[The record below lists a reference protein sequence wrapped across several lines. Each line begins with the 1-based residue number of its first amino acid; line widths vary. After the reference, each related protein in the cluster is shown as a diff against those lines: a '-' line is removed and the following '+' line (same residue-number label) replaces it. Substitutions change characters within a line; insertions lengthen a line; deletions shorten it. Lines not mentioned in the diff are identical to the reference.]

1 MNRKERVLAAIQGQK
16 VDHVPTLFTLHFPR
30 EAAFGQAAVD
40 AHVEFYQKA
49 GCDILKIMNEHLIPP
64 IGEIRAPEDW
74 KRVGAFTKKDYVL
87 ADQIDLVKRVL
98 DAAQPEYSVATVHG
112 VCASVIHPIEQTYGY
127 VPSRK
132 ILCASLRENRE
143 MMLEAHQK
151 VTDTMCELSRA
162 CVEAGVDGIYYAAL
176 GGEKHFYTDEEFE
189 TCIKPF
195 DIQIM
200 KAIRE
205 AGGHVFLHICKENLN
220 MERYRDYTPY
230 ADVVN
235 WGVNETK
242 FSLEE
247 GRKLFPG
254 CTILGGLANRS
265 GVLVEG
271 TPEDITRAARA
282 IIRDFGEE
290 KFILG
295 ADCTLPTEI
304 PYENITA
311 AVQAAVMK

>member
-1 MNRKERVLAAIQGQK
+1 MNKKERVLAAIEGKQP
-16 VDHVPTLFTLHFPR
+16 DRVPALFTLHFPR

-40 AHVEFYQKA
+40 AHVDFYRNVD
-49 GCDILKIMNEHLIPP
+49 CDILKIMNEHLIPP
-64 IGEIRAPEDW
+64 IGEIRVPEDW

-98 DAAQPEYSVATVHG
+98 DAAKPEYSVATIHG

-127 VPSRK
+127 VPARN
-132 ILCASLRENRE
+132 ILCDSLRKNRE
-143 MMLEAHQK
+143 MMLDAHKK

-162 CVEAGVDGIYYAAL
+162 CVESGADGIYYAAL

-220 MERYRDYTPY
+220 MERYRDYAPY

-247 GRKLFPG
+247 GRKLFAG
-254 CTILGGLANRS
+254 CTVLGGLANRS

-271 TPEDITRAARA
+271 SREDIIRETQA
-282 IIRDFGEE
+282 IIRDFGEK

-311 AVQAAVMK
+311 AISATVIK